1 MNVIAI
7 IPARMGSSR
16 FPGKP
21 MESIHGIPM
30 IGHCYMRAVQCDDLL
45 DTYVATC
52 DKEIF
57 DYILSIGG
65 NAVMTSISHERASD
79 RTAEAMIKIEKILQ
93 KKIDI
98 VVMIQGDEPMV
109 TPAMISNSL
118 APFEVDKS
126 INIVN
131 LMANIDTI
139 EEFEDPNEIKV
150 VVNKLN
156 NAMYFSREP
165 IPSKKK
171 GSLLSSMLKQVCI
184 IPFRREYLIKFNN
197 TAETV
202 TENIESIDMMRVL
215 ENGENVRMVMTSEAS
230 YSVDTLEDLIRV
242 EKIMESDSL
251 MKTYKK

>member
-1 MNVIAI
+1 MNVVAI

-21 MESIHGIPM
+21 LEKINGIPM
-30 IGHCYMRAVQCDDLL
+30 IGHCYLRAALCDELL

-57 DYILSIGG
+57 DYIQSING
-65 NAVMTSISHERASD
+65 NAVMTDLSHERASD
-79 RTAEAMIKIEKILQ
+79 RTAEAMIKIEKIIK

-109 TPAMISNSL
+109 TPTMISDAL
-118 APFEVDKS
+118 KPFQLDKS

-131 LMANIDTI
+131 LMANIGTI

-150 VVNKLN
+150 VVDKSN

-165 IPSKKK
+165 IPSRKK
-171 GSLLSSMLKQVCI
+171 GSSLSSMLKQVCI
-184 IPFRREYLIKFNN
+184 IPFKREYLIKFNN
-197 TAETV
+197 TAETI

-215 ENGENVRMVMTSEAS
+215 ENGEKVRMVMTLEPSS
-230 YSVDTLEDLIRV
+230 SVDTIEDLLKV
-242 EKIMESDSL
+242 EKL
-251 MKTYKK
+251 MKSDLLVDKYI